1 MVGFHGGS
9 EQVVCAMS
17 AHCNARAL
25 QLGPFQN
32 VTLGTGGPSRFPS
45 RVCKPRKP
53 SQNHG
58 WYQHTAL
65 VCCYNTASLTSST
78 NSPAFLPLLFLL
90 KCFSRDSSHFGLLDV
105 MPWGLIGC
113 MQNKCGFVSETEE
126 SLWMLSLELE
136 REMVYLAEA
145 LFKTNIG

>member
-1 MVGFHGGS
+1 MDGFHGVS
-9 EQVVCAMS
+9 EQAVGAAAMS
-17 AHCNARAL
+17 AHCNAHA
-25 QLGPFQN
+25 PKF
-32 VTLGTGGPSRFPS
+32 VTLGTGGPGRSPS
-45 RVCKPRKP
+45 RACKPRKP
-53 SQNHG
+53 SFSQSHG
-58 WYQHTAL
+58 RYQHTAL
-65 VCCYNTASLTSST
+65 ARRCNTASLTSST

-90 KCFSRDSSHFGLLDV
+90 KCFSGDSSHFGLLDV
-105 MPWGLIGC
+105 MLWGLIGC